1 MPKPDSESR
10 IANAAF
16 RLLAE
21 NAWNETT
28 LASVARAAKLS
39 WDDVQKA
46 APSRAALVG
55 LMIRR
60 AGAETARRYRP
71 ERAPQSARDR
81 LFDVLMT
88 WFDVQ
93 SSRKAA
99 IRSLY
104 DGLAKEPLTLL
115 SLRGEIAAGAEW
127 LLALAEADCGAAA
140 PVRAACIGG
149 IMAHALPVWFED
161 DAELGKTMAQV
172 DRDLKRVERFLRLAP
187 KSRARARRKS
197 RPR

>member
-1 MPKPDSESR
+1 MPKPDPESR
-10 IANAAF
+10 LANVAF

-21 NAWNETT
+21 NAWNEMT

-39 WDDVQKA
+39 WDDVLKT
-46 APSRAALVG
+46 APSRTALVG
-55 LMIRR
+55 LMVRR
-60 AGAETARRYRP
+60 TGAETARRYRP
-71 ERAPQSARDR
+71 DRASQSARDR

-88 WFDVQ
+88 WFEAQ

-104 DGLAKEPLTLL
+104 DGLRKEPLTLL

-127 LLALAEADCGAAA
+127 LLALAEVDCGAAA

-149 IMAHALPVWFED
+149 IMAHALPAWFED

-172 DRDLKRVERFLRLAP
+172 DRDLRRVERFLWPTP
-187 KSRARARRKS
+187 KPQARRKAK
-197 RPR
+197 PR